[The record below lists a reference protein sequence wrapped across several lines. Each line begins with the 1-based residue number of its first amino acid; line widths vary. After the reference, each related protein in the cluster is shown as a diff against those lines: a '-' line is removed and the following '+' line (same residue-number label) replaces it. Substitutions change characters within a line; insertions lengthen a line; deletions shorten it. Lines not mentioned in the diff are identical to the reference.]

1 MTSQQKIG
9 GQDQEGLD
17 DMDDFDLLDATVDPK
32 DVKTLQR
39 VHKLNMEIEYEKN
52 FISMKLAYRKS
63 MVIEDPM
70 GIAI

>member
-1 MTSQQKIG
+1 
-9 GQDQEGLD
+9 
-17 DMDDFDLLDATVDPK
+17 MDDFDLLEATVDPK
-32 DVKTLQR
+32 DIKTLQR
-39 VHKLNMEIEYEKN
+39 VHKLNLEIEYEKH